1 LQIEN
6 WKFSD
11 LTTVVVSMLTRTNSR
26 FLDLRALGEL
36 AHLRF
41 TTKRRI
47 DGSFSG
53 RHQSRLLSGSGEFVD
68 FREYTPGDDLRKLDW
83 KVLARTGRAYL
94 RLYQDET
101 DLTCTIMIDAS
112 SSMRFGAPT
121 MGQKATGSKLEY
133 VQYFATALS
142 HLLAAKQDRVGL
154 AIAADKLRQFVS
166 PGCAP
171 EHLARVHRVIERLA
185 TWPATDLGESL
196 RQLFARYSRRGV
208 LVVVSDFLCDDLEG
222 AFAALRLFR
231 SRFWEVVTIHLVHPN
246 EERLPTGTAYR
257 FVGLEHDGEVD
268 CTPAEISRA
277 YEERFENHCSIV
289 RALAQATGCDYR
301 RVSTAT
307 HYLNTLSGFLVERS
321 G

>member
-1 LQIEN
+1 M
-6 WKFSD
+6 
-11 LTTVVVSMLTRTNSR
+11 LTTSKSR
-26 FLDLRALGEL
+26 FLDLRALAAL

-53 RHQSRLLSGSGEFVD
+53 RHQSRQLAGSGEFVD

-83 KVLARTGRAYL
+83 KVLARTGRTYL

-101 DLTCTIMIDAS
+101 DLTCTLMVDAS
-112 SSMRFGAPT
+112 SSMRFGAARPGEKSSGEKT
-121 MGQKATGSKLEY
+121 AGSKLEY

-142 HLLAAKQDRVGL
+142 HLLAARQDRVGL
-154 AIAADKLRQFVS
+154 AVAADKLRQFVP
-166 PGCAP
+166 PGCTP
-171 EHLARVHRVIERLA
+171 DHLSRVHRVIERLA

-196 RQLFARYSRRGV
+196 RQLFSRYTRRGV
-208 LVVVSDFLCDDLEG
+208 LIVVSDFLCDDLEG

-231 SRFWEVVTIHLVHPN
+231 SRFWEVVTIHLVHPD

-257 FVGLEHDGEVD
+257 FVGLENDGEVD
-268 CTPAEISRA
+268 CTPAQISRA

-289 RALAQATGCDYR
+289 RALAQATGSDYR

-307 HYLNTLSGFLVERS
+307 HYLHTLGGFLVERA